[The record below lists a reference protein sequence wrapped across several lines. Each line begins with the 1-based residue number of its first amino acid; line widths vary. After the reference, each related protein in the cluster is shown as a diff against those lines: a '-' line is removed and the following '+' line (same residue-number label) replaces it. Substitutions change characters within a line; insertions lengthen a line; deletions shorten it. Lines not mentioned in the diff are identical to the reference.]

1 MRKMK
6 LDKKELNKKSPT
18 YIVAEISANHCQSL
32 KKAIK
37 LIEIAKNCGADA
49 VKIQTFK
56 PESLAIKNILKKKR
70 DLNNNS
76 PWKKFNNRYELF
88 KKAQL
93 PYKWHKLL
101 FQKAKKIG
109 ITLFSSPFDLEAVD
123 LLEELNCPIYK
134 IASPEITDIP
144 LIAKVAKT
152 KKPVIVSLGL
162 AKIQDINLAVSTLK
176 KHGCKNFILLK
187 CQSHYPADP
196 SKLNLKSI
204 KILEKKYKCPIGFSD
219 HTLGIGSSIAAVL
232 LGARVIEKHIKYYK
246 EKKSLD
252 AFFSLEPNEFKQMV
266 KEIRVAEK
274 SVGKSSLKID
284 PKTLRAMNG
293 RKSILVNKNINKGEI
308 LSEKN
313 IKIVRPAYGL
323 HPKYYNKILGK
334 KVNKKLHIGQSLKLN
349 YII

>member
-1 MRKMK
+1 M
-6 LDKKELNKKSPT
+6 
-18 YIVAEISANHCQSL
+18 
-32 KKAIK
+32 
-37 LIEIAKNCGADA
+37 
-49 VKIQTFK
+49 
-56 PESLAIKNILKKKR
+56 
-70 DLNNNS
+70 
-76 PWKKFNNRYELF
+76 
-88 KKAQL
+88 
-93 PYKWHKLL
+93 
-101 FQKAKKIG
+101 
-109 ITLFSSPFDLEAVD
+109 
-123 LLEELNCPIYK
+123 
-134 IASPEITDIP
+134 
-144 LIAKVAKT
+144 
-152 KKPVIVSLGL
+152 
-162 AKIQDINLAVSTLK
+162 
-176 KHGCKNFILLK
+176 
-187 CQSHYPADP
+187 
-196 SKLNLKSI
+196 
-204 KILEKKYKCPIGFSD
+204 
-219 HTLGIGSSIAAVL
+219 GIGSSIAAVL